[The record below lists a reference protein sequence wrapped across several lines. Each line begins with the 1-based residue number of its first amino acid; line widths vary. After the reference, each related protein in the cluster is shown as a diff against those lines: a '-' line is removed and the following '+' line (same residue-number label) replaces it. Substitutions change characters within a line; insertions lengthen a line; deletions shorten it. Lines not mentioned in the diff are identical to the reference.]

1 MKLNEETTHKL
12 ITGVLAMQI
21 SQNIL
26 IDLQGLKLFKNALKM
41 QINRT
46 IGLLTDVERK
56 YYDDF
61 FNVKESETSQVY
73 EVYENFIK
81 EIAQVPIYDAEN
93 LLTLYKAYKK
103 DPKSMEGITN
113 KILR

>member
-26 IDLQGLKLFKNALKM
+26 IDLQGLKFFKNALKM

-46 IGLLTDVERK
+46 IDLLTDVERK

-61 FNVKESETSQVY
+61 LTQKKVKQA
-73 EVYENFIK
+73 K
-81 EIAQVPIYDAEN
+81 
-93 LLTLYKAYKK
+93 L
-103 DPKSMEGITN
+103 
-113 KILR
+113 